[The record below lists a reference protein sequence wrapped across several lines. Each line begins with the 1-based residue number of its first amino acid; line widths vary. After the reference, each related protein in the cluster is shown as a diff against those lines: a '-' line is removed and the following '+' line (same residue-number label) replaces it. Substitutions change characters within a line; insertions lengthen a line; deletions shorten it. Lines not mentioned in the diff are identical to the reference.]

1 MKLPTTLPAWQQL
14 QTLAASPTPHLRE
27 LLTDTHREHRMTAS
41 AAGITLDAS
50 RQRLTPA
57 IQQALLAL
65 AEQSDV
71 AGQRDAMFRG
81 DTINTTEDRPVLHV
95 ALRG

>member
-27 LLTDTHREHRMTAS
+27 LLTDTHREHRMSAS

-50 RQRLTPA
+50 RQRVSPA
-57 IQQALLAL
+57 VEAALLDLAGEAWLRRLAAL
-65 AEQSDV
+65 ATL
-71 AGQRDAMFRG
+71 AGELNKAIGQ
-81 DTINTTEDRPVLHV
+81 LK
-95 ALRG
+95 L